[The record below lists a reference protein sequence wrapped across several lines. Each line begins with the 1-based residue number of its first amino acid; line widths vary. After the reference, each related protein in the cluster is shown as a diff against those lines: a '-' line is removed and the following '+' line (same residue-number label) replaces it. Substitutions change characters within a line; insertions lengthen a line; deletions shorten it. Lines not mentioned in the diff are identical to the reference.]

1 MLSNLG
7 TLYLFTGNSFLGFTT
22 VQLSNPNKHLCW
34 LNACT
39 SALLWAKRMAE
50 NFDYQLPLPTPEDG
64 IEAAILRYC
73 TVSPRFRHVE

>member
-1 MLSNLG
+1 
-7 TLYLFTGNSFLGFTT
+7 
-22 VQLSNPNKHLCW
+22 
-34 LNACT
+34 
-39 SALLWAKRMAE
+39 MAE